1 MMRKIW
7 IGQFIVFGL
16 QVADATAHMVEAA
29 KGCASS
35 PKDRDQQQQLRLA
48 AEELRA
54 ATTVAAS
61 SALKKK
67 IIKKLEVHAIS
78 LPQIIPSSINRTSFL
93 FIGLKMFDMQ

>member
-1 MMRKIW
+1 MAANLIITPVKKSCISSLC
-7 IGQFIVFGL
+7 I

-35 PKDRDQQQQLRLA
+35 PKDRDQQQQLRHA

-54 ATTVAAS
+54 ATTAAAS

-67 IIKKLEVHAIS
+67 IIKKLEVGV
-78 LPQIIPSSINRTSFL
+78 LL
-93 FIGLKMFDMQ
+93 VL